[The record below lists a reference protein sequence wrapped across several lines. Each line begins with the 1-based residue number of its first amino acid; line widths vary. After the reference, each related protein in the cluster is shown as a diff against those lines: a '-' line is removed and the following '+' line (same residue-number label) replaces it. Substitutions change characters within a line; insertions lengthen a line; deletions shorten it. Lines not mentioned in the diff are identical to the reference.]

1 MLTPI
6 YRLYIKKYL
15 NHTRDVGGGGG
26 GGGVSNMITIG
37 GYITLGRHS
46 GVSVRRASGQD
57 SCSEKPRRLA
67 APQLMKWRGRVVPPG
82 TITVLL
88 QDIPRE
94 KGSLPIKYPD
104 IIRPMY

>member
-1 MLTPI
+1 MA
-6 YRLYIKKYL
+6 
-15 NHTRDVGGGGG
+15 
-26 GGGVSNMITIG
+26 VSNMITIG

-46 GVSVRRASGQD
+46 GVSVRRASGHD

-67 APQLMKWRGRVVPPG
+67 APQLMKWRAGSAAG

-88 QDIPRE
+88 QDIPGE
-94 KGSLPIKYPD
+94 KGSLPIRYPD